1 MSEEIASLT
10 GGSFDAAVLSS
21 GIAYLVDFWADW
33 CAPCTAYEPVLA
45 EVAEEYAG
53 RLRMGRVDIVAW
65 PELAERCGVKSVPA
79 VVLFQGGEISKR
91 IFGAREKQQL
101 SNELSRFL
109 PAS

>member
-1 MSEEIASLT
+1 
-10 GGSFDAAVLSS
+10 
-21 GIAYLVDFWADW
+21 
-33 CAPCTAYEPVLA
+33 
-45 EVAEEYAG
+45 
-53 RLRMGRVDIVAW
+53 MGRVDIVAW